1 MISLQVVLGLCIAI
15 LLLLL
20 SVSVYFNYKHGLIII
35 TLVDEIERSL
45 GILDEREESI
55 SKILEIPLF
64 YDSPQ
69 VRQVHN
75 DIIDCRDS
83 ILSITASLSNSEPAE
98 DLIAEDLEAAE

>member
-1 MISLQVVLGLCIAI
+1 MQMALIACVAV

-20 SVSVYFNYKHGLIII
+20 TVSLYFNYKHGVIII
-35 TLVDEIERSL
+35 TLVDAVEDSL
-45 GILDEREESI
+45 SVLDEKEESI
-55 SKILEIPLF
+55 SRILEIPLF

-83 ILSITASLSNSEPAE
+83 ILSIANALGNVDMVESAVEEEQEPAE
-98 DLIAEDLEAAE
+98 

>member
-1 MISLQVVLGLCIAI
+1 MQMALIACVAV

-20 SVSVYFNYKHGLIII
+20 TVSLYFNYKHGVIII
-35 TLVDEIERSL
+35 TLVDAVEDSL
-45 GILDEREESI
+45 SVLDEKEESI

-83 ILSITASLSNSEPAE
+83 ILSIANALGNVDMVESAVEEEQEPAE
-98 DLIAEDLEAAE
+98 

>member
-1 MISLQVVLGLCIAI
+1 MQIALIGCIAV

-20 SVSVYFNYKHGLIII
+20 SVSLYFNYKHGVIII
-35 TLVDEIERSL
+35 TLVDAVEDSL
-45 GILDEREESI
+45 SVLDEKEESI
-55 SKILEIPLF
+55 SRILEIPLF

-83 ILSITASLSNSEPAE
+83 ILSIAYALGNADMVETVAE
-98 DLIAEDLEAAE
+98 EEQGLAE

>member
-1 MISLQVVLGLCIAI
+1 MQMALIACVAV

-20 SVSVYFNYKHGLIII
+20 TVSLYFNYKHGVIII
-35 TLVDEIERSL
+35 TLVDAVEDSL
-45 GILDEREESI
+45 SVLDEKEESI

-83 ILSITASLSNSEPAE
+83 ILSIANALGNVDMVESAVEEEQELAE
-98 DLIAEDLEAAE
+98 

>member
-1 MISLQVVLGLCIAI
+1 MQITLIVCAAV

-20 SVSVYFNYKHGLIII
+20 TVSLYFNYKHGVLII
-35 TLVDEIERSL
+35 TLVDAVEDSL
-45 GILDEREESI
+45 SVLDDKEESI

-83 ILSITASLSNSEPAE
+83 ILSIANALGNGDVIET
-98 DLIAEDLEAAE
+98 AAEEEQRSAE